1 MASYDASDDC
11 INQQTE
17 IREAIEAADEALDRL
32 REAESHLDRAHGWG
46 LADMVGGGMFMS
58 FIKHHHIDE
67 ARGEL
72 EAANEAV
79 RRFASELAD
88 VEGMSSLGV
97 DVSSFLSFAD
107 VFLDNFVID
116 IVVQQQVD
124 EARDGV
130 EEAIAR
136 IEKIRSELGRR
147 LSDTW

>member
-1 MASYDASDDC
+1 
-11 INQQTE
+11 
-17 IREAIEAADEALDRL
+17 
-32 REAESHLDRAHGWG
+32 
-46 LADMVGGGMFMS
+46 MFMS

-124 EARDGV
+124 KARDGV

-136 IEKIRSELGRR
+136 IEEIRNELGRQ
-147 LSDTW
+147 LSNTW